1 MTALA
6 LSVSRR
12 DALIAGVGMSLMEA
26 TAHADMSQILAE
38 EHWVQKGEVKLYLYR
53 KRLLPHGG
61 EPKPVLFL
69 VHGSSFSGR
78 GTYDLHVPGQPDY
91 SLMDAF
97 AESGFDVWTMD
108 HENYGRSTRNTGSNS
123 DIMSGV
129 ADLETAIPLVVKL
142 SGCRTISLYG
152 GSSGAIRAGAYAM
165 RHPQIVERLILDA
178 FTWKGDGAPEILRR
192 RAQIQSYQAS
202 PTRKIDRAAILSI
215 FSRDDPQAFDP
226 AVAAALADY
235 ELALGNQ
242 VPNGTYIDMAI
253 HLPLVDP
260 TKLLCPVLMIRAQT
274 DGNATEEELLT
285 FFSRLPNRDKQFIML
300 RGIAHVGLLETNRK
314 RVWHVLQEF
323 LTLPAAV
330 T

>member
-1 MTALA
+1 MTSPAVP
-6 LSVSRR
+6 VSRR
-12 DALIAGVGMSLMEA
+12 DALVAGIGLSCMGA
-26 TAHADMSQILAE
+26 AADADTPRILAE
-38 EHWVQKGEVKLYLYR
+38 EHWVNKGDVKLYVYR
-53 KRLLPHGG
+53 KRLPQDGG
-61 EPKPVLFL
+61 EQRPVLFL

-78 GTYDLHVPGQPDY
+78 GTYDLYVPGHSDY

-97 AESGFDVWTMD
+97 AAFGFDVWTMD

-123 DIMSGV
+123 DIVSGV
-129 ADLETAIPLVVKL
+129 ADLEAAIPLVVRL
-142 SGCRTISLYG
+142 SGRRTISLYG

-165 RHPQIVERLILDA
+165 RNPGIVERLILDA
-178 FTWKGDGAPEILRR
+178 FTWKGDGAPEIMRR
-192 RAQIQSYQAS
+192 RAQIKSYQAS
-202 PTRKIDRAAILSI
+202 PTRKIDRAAIVSI
-215 FSRDDPQAFDP
+215 FSRDDPQSFDP

-235 ELALGNQ
+235 ELALGDQ

-260 TKLLCPVLMIRAQT
+260 AKIACPVLMIRAQT

-285 FFSRLPNRDKQFIML
+285 FFSELPNRDKQFIML

-314 RVWHVLQEF
+314 KVWHAMQEF
-323 LTLPAAV
+323 ITLPPTV

>member
-1 MTALA
+1 MTSRALP
-6 LSVSRR
+6 VSRR
-12 DALIAGVGMSLMEA
+12 DALVAGIGLSSMGA
-26 TAHADMSQILAE
+26 TAHADTPRVQGE
-38 EHWVQKGEVKLYLYR
+38 EHWVKKGDVKLYVYR
-53 KRLLPHGG
+53 KRPPQDGG

-78 GTYDLHVPGQPDY
+78 GTYDLYVPGHSDY

-97 AESGFDVWTMD
+97 ATRGFDVWTMD

-129 ADLETAIPLVVKL
+129 ADLEAAIPLVLRL
-142 SGCRTISLYG
+142 SGRRTINLYG

-165 RHPQIVERLILDA
+165 RYPKVVERLILDA
-178 FTWKGDGAPEILRR
+178 FTWKGDGAPEIMRR
-192 RAQIQSYQAS
+192 RAEIKSYQAS
-202 PTRKIDRAAILSI
+202 STRKIDRAAILRI

-226 AVAAALADY
+226 VVAAALADY
-235 ELALGNQ
+235 ELALGDQ

-253 HLPLVDP
+253 HLPMVDP
-260 TKLLCPVLMIRAQT
+260 TQVSCPVLMIRAQT

-285 FFSRLPNRDKQFIML
+285 FFSKLPNRDKQFIML

-314 RVWHVLQEF
+314 RVWHVMQEF
-323 LTLPAAV
+323 ITLPPTV